1 MKKPRK
7 MCFGVFMDEKF
18 YVIGG
23 IGGPDSKVL
32 FEFFV
37 SKAKLGF
44 GFFSFCVFVSN
55 LGLGFFL

>member
-23 IGGPDSKVL
+23 IGGPDLKDL
-32 FEFFV
+32 FM
-37 SKAKLGF
+37 
-44 GFFSFCVFVSN
+44 
-55 LGLGFFL
+55 FL